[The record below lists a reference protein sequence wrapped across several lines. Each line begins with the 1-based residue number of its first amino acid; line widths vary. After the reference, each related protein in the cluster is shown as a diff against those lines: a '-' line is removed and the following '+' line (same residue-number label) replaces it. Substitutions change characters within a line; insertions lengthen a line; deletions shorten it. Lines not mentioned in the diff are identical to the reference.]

1 MGFFAPDGK
10 VARFLNA
17 LGNLIILNILTL
29 IFCLPVI
36 TAGASLCALFT
47 VTMRIVRKEEGMIIQ
62 GYWEAFVA
70 NFKKSTLVWIIYLSI
85 TLFLAFDIYILMR
98 IDTTAMLVYRVVLLI
113 LIILISVVMLHFLV
127 LQARFENTI
136 KETLKNAVIV
146 SAAKHILSVLML
158 AVMLMPFLL
167 YMVSLRFLSL
177 GFLLGLSGPAYIV
190 SIYFV
195 SVLKTI
201 EGNDEP

>member
-70 NFKKSTLVWIIYLSI
+70 NFKKGTLVWIIYLSI

-146 SAAKHILSVLML
+146 SAAKHILSFLML

>member
-70 NFKKSTLVWIIYLSI
+70 NFKKGTLVWIIYLSI